1 MLNRLHLWLLR
12 CVALGLCLASS
23 GTACAQAM
31 RVHFIDVGQGAATLI
46 EFPCAAM
53 LIDTGGEDPKSF
65 DSPAALMKYLDRFF
79 ETRPELQNT
88 LHSLVITHPHI
99 DHTRGVDAVLGRYRV
114 RNAIVN
120 GRYPRAPEH
129 PNQGDRGQVALYKA
143 AELAL
148 ETLDRS
154 DDIEVHPA
162 WVSDIPKGKGL
173 TSPVIDPIQCDDI
186 DPKITLLWGTS
197 KAKGTWTKKA
207 FENQN
212 NHSVVLRI
220 DFGKSSMLITGD
232 LQEEAIG
239 SMVEHYRGTRML
251 DVNLYQ
257 VGHHGSHN
265 ATTDALMQAVTPDI
279 AVIATGAPAR
289 VGDFTAF
296 VHGHPRWVTVE
307 KLIKHVRKARPTV
320 NLPVAFGQRSFY
332 PVPIS
337 KAIYATG
344 WDGNM
349 VFEATRTGIWKLLPL
364 PEEENDEV
372 ADGGPPPPLNINTA
386 TEEELVQLPM
396 IGTTKARAIVD
407 YRTTQGPFPN
417 PESVIRVPG
426 IGPST
431 LRVIRNLITTGS

>member
-1 MLNRLHLWLLR
+1 VGLWL
-12 CVALGLCLASS
+12 GTS
-23 GTACAQAM
+23 GMACAQVM

-53 LIDTGGEDPKSF
+53 LVDTGGEDPQSF
-65 DSPAALMKYLDRFF
+65 DSSAALVQYMDRFF
-79 ETRPELQNT
+79 DTRPELQKT

-120 GRYPRAPEH
+120 GRYPRPPEH
-129 PNQGDRGQVALYKA
+129 PNQGDLGQVALYKA
-143 AELAL
+143 AAQAL
-148 ETLDRS
+148 ETPDPS

-162 WVSDIPKGKGL
+162 WVSDIAKGKGL

-197 KAKGTWTKKA
+197 KSRGSWTQKA

-239 SMVEHYRGTRML
+239 SMVAHYRGTRML

-289 VGDFTAF
+289 NGSYTAF

-307 KLIKHVRKARPTV
+307 KLIRHVRKTRPTV
-320 NLPVAFGQRSFY
+320 NLPVAFGQRSLHS
-332 PVPIS
+332 VPIS

-344 WDGNM
+344 WDGDM
-349 VFEATRTGIWKLLPL
+349 VFEATRTGTWKLLPK
-364 PEEENDEV
+364 PEQDDEV
-372 ADGGPPPPLNINTA
+372 ADGAPPTPLNVNTA
-386 TEEELVQLPM
+386 TEEELVALPM
-396 IGTTKARAIVD
+396 IGPTKARAIVED
-407 YRTTQGPFPN
+407 RVAQGPFPT

-426 IGPST
+426 IGPGT
-431 LRVIRNLITTGS
+431 LRVIRNLITTRD